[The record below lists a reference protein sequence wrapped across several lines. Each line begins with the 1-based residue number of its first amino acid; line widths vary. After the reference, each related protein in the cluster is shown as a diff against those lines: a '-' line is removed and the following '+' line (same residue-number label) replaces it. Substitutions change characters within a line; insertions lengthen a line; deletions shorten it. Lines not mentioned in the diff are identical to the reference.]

1 MRKIVNI
8 LLTLAVIGGSLAGGS
23 YLRQLSTDTKTR
35 QEVTEGVVTTDSEP
49 LLAKPEFFAYTDLL
63 SARIVKG
70 SDGLSKYIKVPLVWD
85 SSHLRIGAY
94 YSLMLSDNASRG
106 SDALNQADLVDSGIL
121 LLREIV
127 SNPDQKYIL
136 NSWVV
141 AENQAVQSFADK
153 YIALAKA
160 DGYKDSSDIKDIAN
174 NLYPQWAADRYI
186 KSAVPVYDLSGVK
199 PPNPSSCSIPSV
211 DREALKV
218 EYDGFSPALQQKEYN
233 GSVSLPDS
241 TLNIKDTGANMYESA
256 YSKQLKSL
264 AFVTGTV
271 ALSYNEK
278 TKAELGYPAITFKGE
293 HVGDEDYQKIMS
305 MLQTFY
311 EANIHLN
318 SYASLGI
325 VGSPLD
331 VYALETNDPTLQTT
345 TTPAYLSEHALYWT
359 IAAGYLEH
367 YGLKFK
373 AATATDYLKSPL
385 LKGKGPERFGEG
397 VLYWSAGVDASIV
410 LGKCLVKHYLET
422 GV

>member
-1 MRKIVNI
+1 MRKLINI
-8 LLTLAVIGGSLAGGS
+8 LLTIAVIGGSLAGGS

-35 QEVTEGVVTTDSEP
+35 QEVTEDVVAVDSEP
-49 LLAKPEFFAYTDLL
+49 LFAKPEFFAYNELL
-63 SARIVKG
+63 SAQIVKG
-70 SDGLSKYIKVPLVWD
+70 SDGLQEYIKVPLAWD
-85 SSHLRIGAY
+85 PSGLRILAY

-121 LLREIV
+121 LLRVIV
-127 SNPDQKYIL
+127 SNPDHKYIL

-160 DGYKDSSDIKDIAN
+160 DRYKDKSDIKDLAN
-174 NLYPQWAADRYI
+174 NLYPQWAADRYM
-186 KSAVPVYDLSGVK
+186 KGALPVYDLSGVK
-199 PPNPSSCSIPSV
+199 PPNPSSCSVPSV

-264 AFVTGTV
+264 AFVAAIV
-271 ALSYNEK
+271 ASSYNEK
-278 TKAELGYPAITFKGE
+278 TKAELGYPVLTLKGE
-293 HVGDEDYQKIMS
+293 HVDDEGYQEIMS

-311 EANIHLN
+311 EASIHIN
-318 SYASLGI
+318 SYSSLGI

-359 IAAGYLEH
+359 IAAEYLGH

-373 AATATDYLKSPL
+373 TPTDKDYLNSPL
-385 LKGKGPERFGEG
+385 LKGKGPVRFGEG